1 VTGTGCVC
9 PALTAVVGDVVAAAI
24 EFLTLENSAVTRVYD
39 DWSCSSA
46 SWNGLKLVNDV
57 GSSLDSLDDGPAP
70 TREAISECEEA
81 TEVIEIAKDLVKRTL
96 FGRDEGFP
104 APRPSTPTLSTA
116 TELRSS
122 AFDSARHLL
131 LIPYF

>member
-1 VTGTGCVC
+1 VTGTGCVG

-24 EFLTLENSAVTRVYD
+24 EFLTLENNAVTRVYD

-57 GSSLDSLDDGPAP
+57 GSALDSLDDGPPP

-81 TEVIEIAKDLVKRTL
+81 TEVISRDSERPCQANVVRTR
-96 FGRDEGFP
+96 GRLLG
-104 APRPSTPTLSTA
+104 TA
-116 TELRSS
+116 ALD
-122 AFDSARHLL
+122 ADARHSH
-131 LIPYF
+131 